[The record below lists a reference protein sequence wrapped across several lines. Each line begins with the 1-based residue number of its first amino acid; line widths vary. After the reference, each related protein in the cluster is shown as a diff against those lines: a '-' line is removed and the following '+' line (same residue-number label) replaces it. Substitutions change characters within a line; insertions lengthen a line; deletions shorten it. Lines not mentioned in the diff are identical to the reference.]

1 MGADKDKTC
10 AAVRAVEHDGVM
22 SATWAH
28 HCVSCEDKCRWLAE
42 NYPLAFRARP
52 LEGDGTDDC

>member
-28 HCVSCEDKCRWLAE
+28 YCVSCEDKCRWLAE